1 MGEVQKLSGVLQS
14 VIGFAVPAFKKVVF
28 PRLHAIISN
37 ATMASPGL
45 DKLPQSMVAAP
56 CLRDEVDE
64 HLAWE
69 QLRCNLRLFFGL
81 ASINNGALMST
92 TFEGCLP
99 LQQRLTFP
107 GNETEE
113 QHISFIS
120 DASGK
125 SIFIKKHEEWR
136 VYFGKTY

>member
-1 MGEVQKLSGVLQS
+1 ML
-14 VIGFAVPAFKKVVF
+14 
-28 PRLHAIISN
+28 

-64 HLAWE
+64 HLTWE

-125 SIFIKKHEEWR
+125 SIFIQNMKNGEFILEKLTEDELKA
-136 VYFGKTY
+136 FNS